1 MQNLALFPP
10 EARFVYLRTDGR
22 NDLSKYEDLL
32 PSEQAQVRCA
42 VDLRKGEFGD
52 ARWCAHEA
60 LKELGCENAG
70 AILRGEKGMP
80 LWPEGYTGS
89 LTHTAG
95 FRAAVAA
102 PTRWVRSMGL
112 DAEPSEPLP
121 EGMLGAIARGTEY
134 EMVRELQDAGF
145 EWADRLLFCAK
156 EATYKCWFPMTRRFL
171 DFDEA
176 DICLRPDGTFVSY
189 ILARPTPVPMFEGR
203 WVVGDGYVIASVYV
217 D

>member
-10 EARFVYLRTDGR
+10 EARFVYLRTDGG
-22 NDLSKYEDLL
+22 NDLSKYENLL
-32 PSEQAQVRCA
+32 PSEQAQVSCA

-89 LTHTAG
+89 LTHTIG

-112 DAEPSEPLP
+112 DAELAEPLP
-121 EGMLGAIARGTEY
+121 EGVLAAITRGDEY
-134 EMVRELQDAGF
+134 EMVRGMQADGF

-189 ILARPTPVPMFEGR
+189 ILARPTPKPMFEGR
-203 WVVGDGYVIASVYV
+203 WVVGDGYVIASAFVR
-217 D
+217 